1 MSIWLSIRLLGET
14 YILRVDIVVIL
25 CQGDHIMKIQ
35 LIAQNYKKTINII
48 KLRSRF
54 KLR

>member
-35 LIAQNYKKTINII
+35 LIAQNYKKLLTLLN
-48 KLRSRF
+48 
-54 KLR
+54 